1 MPVAVLITTGKI
13 ANRNTTA
20 ILDGASMPNMKMNS
34 GARATVGVAYTA
46 DTHGSM
52 KSLIASLLAMA
63 MPSRMPSTAAMAK
76 PTKNSLRL
84 TRTWRVSSPVAASW
98 RNLAQMSEIGARIS
112 GQRPLRP
119 AISHTRPT
127 ITSDNRP
134 RTVDRCARY
143 QRSTSDSRRSR
154 SSSSPIAMLA
164 IGILVVPSLSHVQ
177 SFGYQAAVDVLHGVG
192 GQVLGAH
199 FAQVVDELLHEL
211 FVDAQILRD
220 RFA

>member
-63 MPSRMPSTAAMAK
+63 MP
-76 PTKNSLRL
+76 TKNSLRL

-127 ITSDNRP
+127 ITNDKRP